1 MNEIDYY
8 LKRARNT
15 GEEINAVAWSEYR
28 GLGNISIPDSSD
40 KVKLITEEMVAKK
53 YKQSDTFLESNKR
66 RLPWKKSHIKR
77 I

>member
-1 MNEIDYY
+1 MPFVENKVRDRKHKNKYIKTKVNEIDYY
-8 LKRARNT
+8 LKRAPNT

-53 YKQSDTFLESNKR
+53 
-66 RLPWKKSHIKR
+66 I
-77 I
+77 